1 MRRSARRETLNLVV
15 AGHVDHGKSTILGRL
30 LAETGAVPEAKIA
43 AVREKCRRNAKPFEY
58 AFLLDAPK
66 DEQAQGITIDA
77 ARVFFRTGHRDY
89 LIFDAP
95 GHIEFLKNMITGASW
110 AGAAFLVIDAQEGV
124 RENSRRHGYLL
135 SFLGVSQI
143 VVLVNKMDLADYSQA
158 EFEHIR
164 TEYTSYLNQLNIQPL
179 GFIPVSGAQGDNITE
194 ISSRMPWY
202 LGPTVL
208 SQIEKFEVLQQA
220 GDLPLR
226 LPVQDIYKF
235 TSNGDQRR
243 IIAGRIEAGRL
254 SVGDELVF
262 YPSGK
267 RSAVKTIEGFNQ
279 GRRIRRQ
286 AAGWSTGFT
295 LRDELYI
302 KRGEI
307 AAQVNEQ
314 PPAVSSRF
322 RARLFWLG
330 KHSLSEDKKY
340 IFKLGTAKYP
350 MRIDAIERVFD
361 ASTLK
366 NKRLKAIRRH
376 DFAECVIQLDA
387 LAAFDLHTQIR
398 ETSRFVIVDDY
409 EIRGG
414 GVIIEALDDNTRF
427 MYDDVV
433 KRDQKWEVI
442 DISEEMRAD
451 TYHQMACMVL
461 ITGSPRDDHRKMIAK
476 HLTEKLFRQGR
487 FVYFIGMANLLYGMD
502 ADIRDLG
509 REVRPEH
516 MRRLAEVANMMM
528 HAGLITVVSAREISE
543 SDLRIL
549 RLGLGDRAE
558 RLVTVWAGSRPTTD
572 LSPDLAFSDKELDGS
587 IEAISRLLESKGYIP
602 SAAPDSPEA

>member
-1 MRRSARRETLNLVV
+1 VRHSEKRESLNLVV

-30 LAETGAVPEAKIA
+30 LAETGAVPETKIA

-58 AFLLDAPK
+58 AFLLDALK

-77 ARVFFRTGHRDY
+77 ARVFFKTGKRDY

-135 SFLGVSQI
+135 SFLGVAQI
-143 VVLVNKMDLADYSQA
+143 VVLVNKMDLVDFSQA
-158 EFEHIR
+158 EFERIR
-164 TEYTSYLNQLNIQPL
+164 AEYTGYLNLVNIRPM
-179 GFIPVSGAQGDNITE
+179 GFIPVCGASGDNISE
-194 ISSRMPWY
+194 RSRRIPWY
-202 LGPTVL
+202 TGPTVL
-208 SQIEKFEVLQQA
+208 SQMEAFQVAQLA
-220 GDLPLR
+220 DDLPLR
-226 LPVQDIYKF
+226 IPVQDVYKF
-235 TSNGDQRR
+235 TSHGDQRR
-243 IIAGRIEAGRL
+243 IIAGRIETGRL

-267 RSAVKTIEGFNQ
+267 RSSVKTIEGFNR

-286 AAGWSTGFT
+286 SSGCSTGLT

-307 AAQVNEQ
+307 AARANEN
-314 PPAVSSRF
+314 PPSVSSRF

-340 IFKLGTAKYP
+340 TFKLGTARCP
-350 MRIDAIERVFD
+350 MRIDTIERVFD
-361 ASTLK
+361 AATLK
-366 NKRLKAIRRH
+366 NKRMKAIRRH
-376 DFAECVIQLDA
+376 DFAECVIQLDT
-387 LAAFDLHTQIR
+387 LAAFDLHDQIQD
-398 ETSRFVIVDDY
+398 TSRFVIVDDF

-442 DISEEMRAD
+442 DISEEMRAEN
-451 TYHQMACMVL
+451 YHQMACMVV
-461 ITGSPRDDHRKMIAK
+461 ISGSPRDDHRKLIAK
-476 HLTEKLFRQGR
+476 HLTERLFHQGR
-487 FVYFIGMANLLYGMD
+487 FVYFIGMANLLYGVD

-509 REVRPEH
+509 QEVRPEH

-572 LSPDLAFSDKELDGS
+572 LNPDLAFRERELDKAV
-587 IEAISRLLESKGYIP
+587 EQISRLLESRGYIP
-602 SAAPDSPEA
+602 VDTPDSFDK